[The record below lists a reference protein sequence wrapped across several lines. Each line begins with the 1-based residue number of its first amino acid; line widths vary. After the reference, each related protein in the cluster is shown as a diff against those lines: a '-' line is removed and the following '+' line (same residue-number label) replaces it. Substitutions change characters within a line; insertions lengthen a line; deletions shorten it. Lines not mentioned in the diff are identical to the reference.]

1 MRTLALLFLLTLV
14 LAATSCKRS
23 GVSEDTNQNSAGA
36 PSANGA
42 ASSVPPFATKEPERY
57 QATRVITSSGDAG
70 GGESRTLIA
79 RDGDRRR
86 EEYVEG
92 AGERVAYLELPEG
105 SYVLLPA
112 KKLYAELKTEADG
125 NGGGAG
131 AHASSVPPDFSPE
144 KLLNEARPETLYEKL
159 GGENLNGRATVKY
172 RVTVRGQKNGT
183 ATSESLV
190 WVDESFGMP
199 VKTETTSQGSK
210 VTTEL
215 RDIKETV
222 DAGLLELP
230 PDYKRVAPAELF
242 AGAR

>member
-1 MRTLALLFLLTLV
+1 MRTLALLLLLTLV
-14 LAATSCKRS
+14 LAAASCKRS
-23 GVSEDTNQNSAGA
+23 GVSDDSNQNSAGA
-36 PSANGA
+36 PAASGA

-57 QATRVITSSGDAG
+57 QATRVVTSGGDAG
-70 GGESRTLIA
+70 GVESRTLIA

-86 EEYVEG
+86 EEYAEG
-92 AGERVAYLELPEG
+92 AGARVAYLQLPEG

-112 KKLYAELKTEADG
+112 KKLYAELKTEA
-125 NGGGAG
+125 GADDG
-131 AHASSVPPDFSPE
+131 AHAARVPQDFSPE

-159 GGENLNGRATVKY
+159 GEENLNGRATVKY
-172 RVTVRGQKNGT
+172 RVTVRGQKNGP
-183 ATSESLV
+183 AASESLV

-199 VKTETTSQGSK
+199 VKTETSSAGSK

-215 RDIKETV
+215 RDIKETI

>member
-1 MRTLALLFLLTLV
+1 MRTLALLSLLTLV
-14 LAATSCKRS
+14 LAAASCKRS
-23 GVSEDTNQNSAGA
+23 GVAEETNQNSARPPA
-36 PSANGA
+36 ASGA

-57 QATRVITSSGDAG
+57 QATRVVTSNGDAG

-92 AGERVAYLELPEG
+92 AGERVAYLQLPEG
-105 SYVLLPA
+105 SYVLVPA
-112 KKLYAELKTEADG
+112 KKLYAELKTEAG
-125 NGGGAG
+125 NNGGGA
-131 AHASSVPPDFSPE
+131 HAPSLPPDFSPE
-144 KLLNEARPETLYEKL
+144 RLLNEARPETLYERL
-159 GGENLNGRATVKY
+159 GEENLNGRATVKY

-183 ATSESLV
+183 VTSESLV
-190 WVDESFGMP
+190 WVDEGFGMP
-199 VKTETTSQGSK
+199 IKTETTAAGSRI
-210 VTTEL
+210 TTEL

>member
-1 MRTLALLFLLTLV
+1 MRTRALLLLLTLV
-14 LAATSCKRS
+14 LAAASCKRS
-23 GVSEDTNQNSAGA
+23 GVSGETNQNSAGA
-36 PSANGA
+36 PAAGGA

-57 QATRVITSSGDAG
+57 QATRVVTSSGDVGA
-70 GGESRTLIA
+70 GESRILVA

-86 EEYVEG
+86 EEYVG
-92 AGERVAYLELPEG
+92 GGGERVAYLQLPEG

-112 KKLYAELKTEADG
+112 KRLYAELKAEADSQ
-125 NGGGAG
+125 GGG
-131 AHASSVPPDFSPE
+131 AHASSVPPDFSPD
-144 KLLNEARPETLYEKL
+144 KMLNEARPETLYEKL

-183 ATSESLV
+183 VTSESLV
-190 WVDESFGMP
+190 WVDEGFGMP
-199 VKTETTSQGSK
+199 VKTETTSAGSR

-215 RDIKETV
+215 RDIREAV

-230 PDYKRVAPAELF
+230 PDYRRVAPAELF